1 MHEKKFNIRVMVKY
15 LLLISA
21 FILGILYF
29 RQVLYFLQR
38 LWGILFP
45 LILGA
50 AIAYILNLIVRRL
63 EKLYFPHAKKKFFL
77 LTRRPICIALSL
89 VLILGILV
97 LIVTMIVPELIG
109 ALGIIGQGI
118 AIAFEQVRAW
128 VIERADL
135 FPSIA
140 EYLENLK
147 IDWPGTIQSIADF
160 AIGGVGD
167 LLSYTV
173 TFVGALV
180 GGIVNLVIAVIFAVY
195 ILANKEMLC
204 NGTNK
209 LLSVYGKPKTA
220 EWLKKVGD
228 TANRTFSSFIVGQCT
243 EAVILGVLCT
253 LGMWIFRF
261 PYAPMIGAFIGV
273 TALVPIVG
281 AYLGAGVGALM
292 ILTVDPNKVL
302 WFILFVIILQQIEG
316 NLIYPRVVGSSIGLP
331 GMWVLAAVTVGGG
344 LGGIF
349 GMLIGVPIAATIYK
363 LIKADVEIRSLKMKK
378 RSFLAQYKNRRERK

>member
-204 NGTNK
+204 DGTNK

-349 GMLIGVPIAATIYK
+349 GMLIGVPIVATIYK
-363 LIKADVEIRSLKMKK
+363 LIKADVETRSLKMKK
-378 RSFLAQYKNRRERK
+378 RSFLAQYKNRQEKK

>member
-1 MHEKKFNIRVMVKY
+1 MHEKKFNIRGAVKY

-21 FILGILYF
+21 FVLGILYF
-29 RQVLYFLQR
+29 RQVLYFLER

-45 LILGA
+45 LVLGA
-50 AIAYILNLIVRRL
+50 GIAYILNLIVRWL
-63 EKLYFPHAKKKFFL
+63 EKFYFPRAKKKFFL
-77 LTRRPICIALSL
+77 LTRRPVCIVLSL
-89 VLILGILV
+89 ALILGILV
-97 LIVTMIVPELIG
+97 LIVTMIVPELVG

-118 AIAFEQVRAW
+118 AIAFEEVRAW
-128 VIERADL
+128 VLERADL

-140 EYLENLK
+140 EYLENLQ

-167 LLSYTV
+167 ILSYTM

-180 GGIVNLVIAVIFAVY
+180 GGIINLVIAVIFAIY

-209 LLSVYGKPKTA
+209 LLEVYGKPKTA
-220 EWLKKVGD
+220 QRVKRIGH
-228 TANRTFSSFIVGQCT
+228 TANQTFSSFIVGQCT
-243 EAVILGVLCT
+243 EAVILGGLCT

-273 TALVPIVG
+273 TALIPIVG
-281 AYLGAGVGALM
+281 AYLGAGVGGLM

-302 WFILFVIILQQIEG
+302 WFVLFIIILQQIEG

-349 GMLIGVPIAATIYK
+349 GMLIGVPIAATAYK
-363 LIKADVEIRSLKMKK
+363 LLRSDVETRTLKIKK
-378 RSFLAQYKNRRERK
+378 RSFLAQYRNREK